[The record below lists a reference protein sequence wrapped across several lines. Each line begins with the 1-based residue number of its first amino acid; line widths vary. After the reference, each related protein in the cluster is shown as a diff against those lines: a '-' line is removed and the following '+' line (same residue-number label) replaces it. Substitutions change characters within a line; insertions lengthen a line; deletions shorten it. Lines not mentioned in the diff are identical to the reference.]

1 MVPQPVGYYQGAPT
15 VFQQQPQ
22 PHMQPAGVHPPAANH
37 PHTQP
42 AAQPAASAPTSQ
54 TTQPGLS
61 PLHRNPLPPIDAR
74 NRPPTYSAVIGGR
87 QADGAMDASNQM

>member
-22 PHMQPAGVHPPAANH
+22 PHMQPAGVHPPAASH
-37 PHTQP
+37 PHA
-42 AAQPAASAPTSQ
+42 AAQPAASASTSQ
-54 TTQPGLS
+54 TTQPGQS

-74 NRPPTYSAVIGGR
+74 NRPPTYSAALGGR
-87 QADGAMDASNQM
+87 QADGDTNASNQM